1 LSALVC
7 WLTAS
12 PDAVT
17 QVADL
22 WRVALGTLLASL
34 KTMWQWV
41 RWLIG
46 VVAVVVAVLRVARW
60 LLVPA
65 LPFDPVAYDHQRVHL
80 EGTVTTLESTGSHRG
95 NPYYFFVLDT
105 GRGTVVAFKFGSPR
119 CVEGQR
125 ATVEGVFH
133 HMYQRGGYT
142 FTDEI
147 DAESVN
153 CS

>member
-1 LSALVC
+1 MWH
-7 WLTAS
+7 WL
-12 PDAVT
+12 
-17 QVADL
+17 
-22 WRVALGTLLASL
+22 
-34 KTMWQWV
+34 KWV
-41 RWLIG
+41 LG

-65 LPFDPVAYDHQRVHL
+65 LPFNPVAFDNQRVRV
-80 EGTVTTLESTGSHRG
+80 EGAVTALESTVSHRG

-105 GRGTVVAFKFGSPR
+105 GRGTVVVFKFGSPG

-133 HMYQRGGYT
+133 HVYQRGGYT

-147 DAESVN
+147 DAEFVN

>member
-1 LSALVC
+1 
-7 WLTAS
+7 
-12 PDAVT
+12 
-17 QVADL
+17 
-22 WRVALGTLLASL
+22 
-34 KTMWQWV
+34 MWQPL

-46 VVAVVVAVLRVARW
+46 VVAIVALVLRLARW

-65 LPFDPVAYDHQRVHL
+65 PVLPFDPVAYDNQRVRL
-80 EGTVTTLESTGSHRG
+80 EGAVTALQSTVSHRG

-105 GRGTVVAFKFGSPR
+105 SRGTVVVFNFGSPK

-133 HMYQRGGYT
+133 HVYERGGKT

-147 DAESVN
+147 DAEFVN
-153 CS
+153 CE